1 MLLDHRDSRPIYTQI
16 IDHYREL
23 IAAGVLLPGE
33 KLPSVRELAVE
44 LAINPNTIQRAYRTL
59 EMEGWIATVPG
70 KGCFAC
76 GSPSALEK
84 ERERL
89 LKTFDETASALLAL
103 GVTPEALSQ
112 RIRKEET

>member
-1 MLLDHRDSRPIYTQI
+1 MKLDHRDPRPIYTQI

-23 IAAGVLLPGE
+23 IAANLLLPGE

-84 ERERL
+84 ERDRL

-103 GVTPEALSQ
+103 GVTPEDLVQ
-112 RIRKEET
+112 RIRKEEA